1 MAKSSTPHMK
11 PVGKQ
16 GRAAV
21 KRLGR
26 TYKTGNFKKIE
37 DKAAAEY
44 GSEEAGKKV
53 AGAIYWNKA
62 KKRGA

>member
-1 MAKSSTPHMK
+1 MAKNSTPHLK
-11 PVGKQ
+11 PKGKQ
-16 GRAAV
+16 GKAAV

-37 DKAAAEY
+37 DKASAEY

-53 AGAIYWNKA
+53 AGAVYWNKV
-62 KKRGA
+62 KRGGA